1 MNNKIVCHSPSER
14 CYGCDHYHGK
24 ADVCK
29 YAPEMTDEK
38 IKPVA
43 WCLVYNGP
51 PTNTDI
57 HSDPTMSEAQIKAR
71 FNGAVCGVG
80 TGLRIGNLY
89 PESALLQAK
98 EEGRQAGLREA
109 AEICKKH
116 ERDARA
122 RQHSREQTD
131 EPAEVE
137 KFKVIAGSYEWAAHS
152 ITRAAEGK

>member
-1 MNNKIVCHSPSER
+1 
-14 CYGCDHYHGK
+14 
-24 ADVCK
+24 
-29 YAPEMTDEK
+29 MTDEK

-89 PESALLQAK
+89 PESALAQAR
-98 EEGRQAGLREA
+98 EEGRLAGLREA
-109 AEICKKH
+109 KEIINNLTKNRTKEDFYPDAYDC
-116 ERDARA
+116 RDA
-122 RQHSREQTD
+122 
-131 EPAEVE
+131 
-137 KFKVIAGSYEWAAHS
+137 
-152 ITRAAEGK
+152 ITRASEGKK